1 MRKVAVFFG
10 GKSCENEISVLTG
23 VFVCNVCNREKYTVY
38 PVYIH
43 TDGNFYTHPNFF
55 ELETFK
61 SLSLKKCKRV
71 IMEGGALLE
80 VRAKGKKLKRID
92 SVDVVLCCLHGGW
105 GESGGLAALAERNGV
120 AYASPPLAA
129 SGMFMDKA
137 LTKIVAKG
145 LNIPTVEYV
154 SVQEKEYEARGAFVL
169 KNIAAKL
176 KYPVVIKPAK
186 LGSSIGI
193 TLAKNEAEA
202 KTGIETAFALDDK
215 IVIERYLQDKADV
228 NCAACRIKGEIC
240 VSPVEQAFGAGVYS
254 FDEKYMTR
262 RQIEG
267 IDSKLTQRQDSGNL
281 PTELQ
286 EKIRTYTKTLYRR
299 MELTGAVRMDF
310 LVSGG
315 KAYLCEVNTVPGSLA
330 YYLFCER
337 VIDARNFVDDI
348 LEEALSAQRTAE
360 KKLPTTGI
368 LKKVSGVR
376 K

>member
-1 MRKVAVFFG
+1 M
-10 GKSCENEISVLTG
+10 
-23 VFVCNVCNREKYTVY
+23 
-38 PVYIH
+38 
-43 TDGNFYTHPNFF
+43 
-55 ELETFK
+55 
-61 SLSLKKCKRV
+61 
-71 IMEGGALLE
+71 
-80 VRAKGKKLKRID
+80 
-92 SVDVVLCCLHGGW
+92 
-105 GESGGLAALAERNGV
+105 
-120 AYASPPLAA
+120 
-129 SGMFMDKA
+129 
-137 LTKIVAKG
+137 
-145 LNIPTVEYV
+145 
-154 SVQEKEYEARGAFVL
+154 
-169 KNIAAKL
+169 
-176 KYPVVIKPAK
+176 VIKPAK

-193 TLAKNEAEA
+193 TLANSEAEA
-202 KTGIETAFALDDK
+202 KAGIESAFALDDK
-215 IVIERYLQDKADV
+215 IVIERYLEDKVDV

-262 RQIEG
+262 RQLDG

-281 PTELQ
+281 PAELQ

-348 LEEALSAQRTAE
+348 LEEALSAQSTAE

-368 LKKVSGVR
+368 LKKVRGVR